1 MIINIVLLVLSIISL
16 VVSIIALNNGLNKS
30 TFDNMFINCTNK
42 ISSFKCRQSGAQCQW
57 NSRLQGGGPYR
68 GLGSCQQSLAVPGS
82 FGNSRIVN

>member
-1 MIINIVLLVLSIISL
+1 MIVNIVLLVLSVISL

-30 TFDNMFINCTNK
+30 TFGNMFINCTNK
-42 ISSFKCRQSGAQCQW
+42 ISPFKCRHAGPQCQW
-57 NSRLQGGGPYR
+57 NSRLQGGGPYG